1 MKKNSTKTISI
12 IGLGYVG
19 LPLAIEFSRKFNV
32 VGFDKNQKRI
42 IELKKNIDVTSE
54 VSKKELRKISNTS
67 IMTSIFK
74 FNPRSQQN
82 FEDDLL
88 HFKS

>member
-42 IELKKNIDVTSE
+42 IELKKILTLHQKFQKKNSE
-54 VSKKELRKISNTS
+54 KPINFTYNEK
-67 IMTSIFK
+67 IFK
-74 FNPRSQQN
+74 IQMFS
-82 FEDDLL
+82 
-88 HFKS
+88 